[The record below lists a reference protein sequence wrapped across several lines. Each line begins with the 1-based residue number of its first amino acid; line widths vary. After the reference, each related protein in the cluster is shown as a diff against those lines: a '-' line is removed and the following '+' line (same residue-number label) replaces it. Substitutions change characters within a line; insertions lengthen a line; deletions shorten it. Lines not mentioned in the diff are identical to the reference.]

1 MQVDIFQGH
10 NVRTEIKNGNLT
22 FALTDVCTV
31 LGDANP
37 SNVVKRIRE
46 RDLHKVEVTDSLGRR
61 QLAWFVNERGL
72 IRVLQTSRSP
82 RVESFQA
89 WADERVEQLMQGKT
103 VNAAGVTDESE
114 DALVMR
120 AISILQTRLDAQEKE
135 LETARPKASIYD
147 RVLTPE
153 HTFGFRQMCSHLREY
168 FPVNEEDVKRVLRER
183 GLLHKLTLTATA
195 KAIDGGWAVQRA
207 SGIWGGKERF
217 QPRFTTKTLEWLL
230 EELAPLEE
238 VA

>member
-1 MQVDIFQGH
+1 MQVDVFKGH
-10 NVRTEIKNGNLT
+10 NVRTEVQNGNLI
-22 FALTDVCTV
+22 FALADVCAV

-46 RDLHKVEVTDSLGRR
+46 SSLHIVEVDTGYGIKPMN
-61 QLAWFVNERGL
+61 FVDERGL

-82 RVESFQA
+82 LVESFQD
-89 WADERVEQLMQGKT
+89 WADERVEQLLQGKT
-103 VNAAGVTDESE
+103 VNAAGVTTESE

-120 AISILQTRLDAQEKE
+120 AIGILQTRLDEQAKE
-135 LETARPKASIYD
+135 LETARPKAATYD

-230 EELAPLEE
+230 DELAPLQE

>member
-1 MQVDIFQGH
+1 MQVDVFKGQ
-10 NVRTEIKNGNLT
+10 NVRTEVQNGNLI
-22 FALTDVCTV
+22 FALADVCAV

-37 SNVVKRIRE
+37 SNVVKRLRE
-46 RDLHKVEVTDSLGRR
+46 SSLHIVEVDTGYGIKPMN
-61 QLAWFVNERGL
+61 FVDERGL

-82 RVESFQA
+82 LVESFQD
-89 WADERVEQLMQGKT
+89 WADERVEQLLQGKT
-103 VNAAGVTDESE
+103 VNAAGVTTESE

-120 AISILQTRLDAQEKE
+120 AIGILQTRLDEQAKE
-135 LETARPKASIYD
+135 LETVRPKAATYD

-230 EELAPLEE
+230 EELTPLEE